1 MNKNVIALCITAL
14 MLIGCTKVV
23 HRPIVVHEGIFK
35 PSDYASY
42 QEISYSSKPNNDN
55 KSENC
60 GIMEFID
67 YRGGEFDEVIGIRAE
82 ETTTST
88 SLGPLVLK
96 TETVCKYRGYG
107 VVFKK

>member
-14 MLIGCTKVV
+14 MLVGCTKVI
-23 HRPIVVHEGIFK
+23 HHPIVVQEGIFV

-42 QEISYSSKPNNDN
+42 QEISYSSKPEN
-55 KSENC
+55 ENC

-67 YRGGEFDEVIGIRAE
+67 YRGGSFDEVIGIRAE
-82 ETTTST
+82 ETTTSLI
-88 SLGPLVLK
+88 LGPLVLK